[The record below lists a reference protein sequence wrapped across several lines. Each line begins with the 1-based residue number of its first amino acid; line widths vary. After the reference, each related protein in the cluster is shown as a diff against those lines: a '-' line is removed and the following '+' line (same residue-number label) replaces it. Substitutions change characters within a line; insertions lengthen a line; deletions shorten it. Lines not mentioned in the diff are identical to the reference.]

1 MKKYQLG
8 EFEEIVMLTVGIL
21 YKEAYGVS
29 IKKEI
34 ETRLKRGVSVGA
46 LQTALKRLEEKGYL
60 KSFDGEA
67 TEERA
72 GRPKKYFQITALG
85 KKAMEYSKSTREK
98 LWKAIPKM
106 AWMSSRCWLF
116 VNRCSNPFTNNEQPI
131 TNNDEKATQVL
142 PKILPLVLPPQVAR
156 QY

>member
-8 EFEEIVMLTVGIL
+8 EFEEVVMLTVGVL

-34 ETRLKRGVSVGA
+34 ETRLSRNVSVGA
-46 LQTALKRLEEKGYL
+46 LQTALKRLEDKGYL

-85 KKAMEYSKSTREK
+85 KRAMEYSKSTRDE
-98 LWKAIPKM
+98 LWSAIPKL
-106 AWMSSRCWLF
+106 AWNVKLTS
-116 VNRCSNPFTNNEQPI
+116 
-131 TNNDEKATQVL
+131 
-142 PKILPLVLPPQVAR
+142 
-156 QY
+156 